1 MFVIKEARALRGP
14 CSRGVTCHVHSYHVT
29 GLFPQLDHQK
39 RVIAKSLWRQ
49 HCPSR
54 STSHARSPQSS
65 FDRETQPSSKD
76 RSKTSSSLHQHKKTS
91 SSSSSSSSS
100 KSQRS
105 SPTERP
111 AVSSNNKPEPVPSS
125 EVSTGK
131 Q

>member
-1 MFVIKEARALRGP
+1 MFVIKEVRALRGP
-14 CSRGVTCHVHSYHVT
+14 CSQGVTCHGHSYHVT

-54 STSHARSPQSS
+54 STTRARSPQSS
-65 FDRETQPSSKD
+65 FDRQTPSSSKD
-76 RSKTSSSLHQHKKTS
+76 RSKTSLSLHQQKKTS
-91 SSSSSSSSS
+91 SSSSSS
-100 KSQRS
+100 KSQQS

-111 AVSSNNKPEPVPSS
+111 AVSSDNKPEPILSS
-125 EVSTGK
+125 AASTGK